1 MQPHRQQPTR
11 LLHPWDSPG
20 KNTGVGCHFLL
31 QGIFPILGANL
42 RLLLAHRFF
51 TAEPPE
57 NAIEGWFF
65 SFPLVNAFYTLLT
78 LSFILFSRNM
88 ENICPIANRLKT
100 KFCFTII
107 KLLNSNH
114 RKSEFCFTVVTW
126 LNSNPG
132 NLKKWQNKPPEL
144 LEPSLGFKILQ
155 FILLHY
161 EI

>member
-1 MQPHRQQPTR
+1 MDYSSSGSFVHGISQARILKWVAISFSRESSLSWDQT
-11 LLHPWDSPG
+11 WDSY
-20 KNTGVGCHFLL
+20 L
-31 QGIFPILGANL
+31 
-42 RLLLAHRFF
+42 HRFF
-51 TAEPPE
+51 TAEPPK
-57 NAIEGWFF
+57 NVIEGWFF

-88 ENICPIANRLKT
+88 ENICSIANRLKT
-100 KFCFTII
+100 KFCFTSI

-114 RKSEFCFTVVTW
+114 RKSKFCFRVVTW

-132 NLKKWQNKPPEL
+132 NLKKWQNKLPEF

-155 FILLHY
+155 FLLLHY